1 MLIILF
7 KMNKSSQ
14 FYEPIITFDENG
26 LKKDILFLKNEA
38 VKEFR
43 DIQEKVSEKYKEF
56 DKEIKNEI
64 NYHEDYLNSLEFKI
78 LIIH

>member
-7 KMNKSSQ
+7 KMSKSSQ
-14 FYEPIITFDENG
+14 FSEPIITFDVNG

-43 DIQEKVSEKYKEF
+43 DIQEKVSEN
-56 DKEIKNEI
+56 IKN
-64 NYHEDYLNSLEFKI
+64 
-78 LIIH
+78 LIKK